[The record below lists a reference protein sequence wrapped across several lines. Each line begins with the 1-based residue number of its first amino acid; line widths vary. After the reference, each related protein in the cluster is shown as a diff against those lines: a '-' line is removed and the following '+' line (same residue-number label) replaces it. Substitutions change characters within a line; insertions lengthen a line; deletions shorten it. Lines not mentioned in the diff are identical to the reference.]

1 MKYFIISGEASGDL
15 HGAGLISQLQR
26 LDPLADFTGLGGDK
40 MQRAGCKLVQ
50 HYRNMAFMGI
60 SAVLRNIH
68 KVNENFRLTQNALL
82 NYQPDALIL
91 IDYPSFNLRIAK
103 FCKKHLPCVKIFY
116 YIPPKIWAWKSWR
129 VHNIAELSNLV
140 LAIFPFEPA
149 FYRRYG
155 YEALYVGNPTMDS
168 VLAYQQAESN
178 ISSER
183 EHCIAILPGSRKQE
197 IEKCLP
203 TMLQAARNIEGY
215 KIVVAG
221 APSIESAFYEKYLQG
236 ERIVFD
242 ETYRLLSH
250 AEAAI
255 VNSGTA
261 TLEAALLRC
270 PQVAVYHIACGRFLW
285 NIRQLVFKIPFFTL
299 VNILGNKEVIKEYI
313 GPLFT
318 ASNIENGLRQ
328 ILTDTACRSKI
339 LKDYDDIA
347 ALLGNGNAAENAAK
361 SIANYGI

>member
-26 LDPLADFTGLGGDK
+26 LDPLAEFMGLGGDK
-40 MQRAGCKLVQ
+40 MQRAGCNLVQ

-68 KVNENFRLTQNALL
+68 KVNENFRLAENALL

-91 IDYPSFNLRIAK
+91 IDYPSFNLRIAQ
-103 FCKKHLPCVKIFY
+103 FCKKRLPSVKIFY

-129 VHNIAELSNLV
+129 VHKIAELSNLV

-155 YEALYVGNPTMDS
+155 YKALYVGNPTMDS
-168 VLAYQQAESN
+168 VRAYQQAKSN
-178 ISSER
+178 VHSER
-183 EHCIAILPGSRKQE
+183 EHLIAILPGSRKQE
-197 IEKCLP
+197 ISKCLP
-203 TMLQAARNIEGY
+203 TLLQAARKMEGY

-221 APSIESAFYEKYLQG
+221 APGIESAFYEKYLQD

-242 ETYRLLSH
+242 ETYRLLSM

-261 TLEAALLRC
+261 TLETALLRC
-270 PQVAVYHIACGRFLW
+270 PQVAVYHIACGKFLW

-318 ASNIENGLRQ
+318 ADNIESGVRQ
-328 ILTDTACRSKI
+328 LLTDMACRSKM

-347 ALLGNGNAAENAAK
+347 TLLGDGNAAENAAK
-361 SIANYGI
+361 CIVNYGM

>member
-26 LDPLADFTGLGGDK
+26 LDPMAEFMGLGGDK
-40 MQRAGCKLVQ
+40 MQRAGCNLVQ

-68 KVNENFRLTQNALL
+68 KVNENFRLAENALL

-91 IDYPSFNLRIAK
+91 IDYPSFNLRIAQ
-103 FCKKHLPCVKIFY
+103 FCKKHLPSVKIFY

-129 VHNIAELSNLV
+129 VHKIAELSNLV

-155 YEALYVGNPTMDS
+155 YKALYVGNPTMDS
-168 VLAYQQAESN
+168 VRAYQQAKSN
-178 ISSER
+178 VPSER
-183 EHCIAILPGSRKQE
+183 EHLIAILPGSRKQE
-197 IEKCLP
+197 ISKCIP
-203 TMLQAARNIEGY
+203 TMLQAARKMEGY

-221 APSIESAFYEKYLQG
+221 APGIESAFYEKYLQD

-242 ETYRLLSH
+242 ETYRLLSM

-261 TLEAALLRC
+261 TLETALLRC
-270 PQVAVYHIACGRFLW
+270 PQVAVYHIACGKFLW

-318 ASNIENGLRQ
+318 ADNIESGVRQ
-328 ILTDTACRSKI
+328 LLTDMACRSKM

-347 ALLGNGNAAENAAK
+347 TLLGDGNAAENAAK
-361 SIANYGI
+361 CIVNYGM

>member
-26 LDPLADFTGLGGDK
+26 LDPMAEFMGLGGDK
-40 MQRAGCKLVQ
+40 MQRAGCNLVQ

-68 KVNENFRLTQNALL
+68 KVNENFRLAENALL

-91 IDYPSFNLRIAK
+91 IDYPSFNLRIAQ
-103 FCKKHLPCVKIFY
+103 FCKKRLPSVKIFY

-129 VHNIAELSNLV
+129 VHKIAELSNLV

-155 YEALYVGNPTMDS
+155 YKALYVGNPTMDS
-168 VLAYQQAESN
+168 VRAYQQAKSN
-178 ISSER
+178 IPSGR
-183 EHCIAILPGSRKQE
+183 EHLIAILPGSRKQE
-197 IEKCLP
+197 ISKCLP
-203 TMLQAARNIEGY
+203 TMLQAARNMEGY

-221 APSIESAFYEKYLQG
+221 APGIESAFYEKYLQD

-242 ETYRLLSH
+242 ETYRLLSM

-261 TLEAALLRC
+261 TLETALLRC
-270 PQVAVYHIACGRFLW
+270 PQVAVYHIACGKFLW

-318 ASNIENGLRQ
+318 ADNIECGVRQ
-328 ILTDTACRSKI
+328 LLTDTTCRSKMV
-339 LKDYDDIA
+339 KDYDDIA
-347 ALLGNGNAAENAAK
+347 TLLGDGNAAENAAK
-361 SIANYGI
+361 CIVNYGM